1 MLGHMSPTPARDA
14 VVAARDVATW
24 RIVGDPLVAPTGAG
38 SLSGT
43 AMAVKDLYAVAGY
56 PVGAGNAA
64 YLDEAAPA
72 LEHAALVGLLLSAGV
87 AIRGISRTDEFA
99 YSMSGTNVHYG
110 SPPNPWAADR
120 VVGGSSN
127 GSASATAR
135 GLVDIGL
142 GTDTAGSVRVP
153 ASYCGLFGIR
163 TTHGLI
169 SLDGVM
175 PLAPSFDA
183 AGWMTRDADLLDR
196 VARCLIGEG
205 PLDEPP
211 TLIGSLVI
219 ADDLCELAEP
229 STRAAVVNA
238 AGQFAVDRGVPLT
251 RTRLL
256 DGIDG
261 AVRDAFRIVQS
272 AEAWAAHGDWVT
284 AHPGVIGPGV
294 RDRFA
299 FGATV
304 SVAQSNDAR
313 RILADARAVI
323 RGRIPAGTAIV
334 MPAASGP
341 APLIAL
347 AGIEKAA
354 MRAATLALTTVA
366 ASAGLPVVVA
376 PIAVVDGLP
385 VGIALMGSP
394 HTDLA
399 LTSFLSTTVGWMPDV
414 YQGRWHSVT
423 GRPAHHQL
431 ATTPETASWG

>member
-1 MLGHMSPTPARDA
+1 MPVL
-14 VVAARDVATW
+14 VDVATW
-24 RIVGDPLVAPTGAG
+24 RVVGEPLIAPTGTG

-43 AMAVKDLYAVAGY
+43 TMAVKDLYAVAGHA
-56 PVGAGNAA
+56 VGAGNAA
-64 YLDEAAPA
+64 YLAEAAPA
-72 LEHAALVGLLLSAGV
+72 VEHAAVVGLLLSAGV

-110 SPPNPWAADR
+110 SPLNPWSADR

-163 TTHGLI
+163 TTHGLVP
-169 SLDGVM
+169 LTGVL
-175 PLAPSFDA
+175 PLAPSFDTV
-183 AGWMTRDADLLDR
+183 GWMTRDADLLDR
-196 VARCLIGEG
+196 VARCLIEQG
-205 PLDEPP
+205 PDDPPEP
-211 TLIGSLVI
+211 IGSLVI

-229 STRAAVVNA
+229 STAATVMNA
-238 AGQFAVDRGVPLT
+238 AGQFAVGRGLPLG
-251 RTRLL
+251 RTRVL
-256 DGIDG
+256 DGVDSG
-261 AVRDAFRIVQS
+261 LREAFRVVQS

-284 AHPGVIGPGV
+284 AHPGVIGPGI

-304 SVAQSNDAR
+304 SVDQAADAR
-313 RILADARAVI
+313 GILADARAVI
-323 RGRIPAGTAIV
+323 RDRIPAGTAIV

-347 AGIEKAA
+347 AGVEKTA

-366 ASAGLPVVVA
+366 AAAGLPVAVA
-376 PIAVVDGLP
+376 PAKAVDGLP
-385 VGIALMGSP
+385 VGIALMGAP
-394 HTDLA
+394 QADRA
-399 LTSFLSTTVGWMPDV
+399 LTAFLSTNF
-414 YQGRWHSVT
+414 H
-423 GRPAHHQL
+423 
-431 ATTPETASWG
+431 